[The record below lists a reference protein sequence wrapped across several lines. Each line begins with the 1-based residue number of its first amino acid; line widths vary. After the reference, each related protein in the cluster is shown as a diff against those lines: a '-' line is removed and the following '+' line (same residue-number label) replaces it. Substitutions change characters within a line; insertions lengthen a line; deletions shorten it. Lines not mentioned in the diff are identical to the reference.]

1 MSSKSTIKGFHTLAL
16 DNVKV
21 TVHYG
26 PVVGCKYIAWKEA
39 VADPVGV
46 FRNPALPDY

>member
-1 MSSKSTIKGFHTLAL
+1 MSSKSTIKAFHTLAL

-21 TVHYG
+21 TVYYG
-26 PVVGCKYIAWKEA
+26 PLVGCKYIARKEA
-39 VADPVGV
+39 VVDPVGV